1 MPSQPLPLAVSMGDP
16 AGIGL
21 DILLAAFSVRE
32 QLGLPAFVL
41 YGDPVAVAARSGK
54 LGLEQQLAEVDS
66 PHQVATLAPGVLPI
80 IPVRCA
86 VAPRPGVPDS
96 RNAGA
101 VIEAIERAT
110 AAVLEGTAAAIVTN
124 PIAKAVLTAAGFAHP
139 GHTEFLAELA
149 ERHTPGR
156 RWTPVM
162 MLAADLPA
170 ADLPA
175 FDMPASDV
183 RASGALRVVPLTVHV
198 PLARVPSLLTVSL
211 IRETVRITAL
221 DLTRRF
227 GIARPRLWVC
237 GLNPHAGESGTLG
250 REEIDIIAPAVASL
264 QAEGFD
270 IVGPFSADTMFHAAA
285 RVRYDAV
292 IAMYHDQALIPLK
305 TLAFDSGVN
314 VTLGLPFVRTSPDH
328 GTAFDI
334 AGTAKANP
342 ASFVSALRMAR
353 RMTTHAAAYPGR

>member
-21 DILLAAFSVRE
+21 DILLAAFSARE

-41 YGDPVAVAARSGK
+41 YGDPVAVAARSVQ

-101 VIEAIERAT
+101 VIEAIEQAT

-162 MLAADLPA
+162 MLAADLPT
-170 ADLPA
+170 AD
-175 FDMPASDV
+175 
-183 RASGALRVVPLTVHV
+183 ALRVVPLTVHV
-198 PLARVPSLLTVSL
+198 PLARVPSLLTADL

-342 ASFVSALRMAR
+342 ASFVAALRMAR
-353 RMTTHAAAYPGR
+353 RMTTQAAAYPGR

>member
-21 DILLAAFSVRE
+21 DILLTAFSARE

-41 YGDPVAVAARSGK
+41 FGDPAAVAARSVQ
-54 LGLEQQLAEVDS
+54 LGLGQKLAAIDS
-66 PHQVATLAPGVLPI
+66 PHQVATLAPGVLPV

-96 RNAGA
+96 SNAGA

-110 AAVLEGTAAAIVTN
+110 TAVLEGTAAAIVTN

-149 ERHTPGR
+149 GRHTPGR

-162 MLAADLPA
+162 MLAAD
-170 ADLPA
+170 
-175 FDMPASDV
+175 MPASDM
-183 RASGALRVVPLTVHV
+183 RASALRVVPLTVHV
-198 PLARVPSLLTVSL
+198 PLARVPSLLTASL
-211 IRETVRITAL
+211 IRETVRITAA

-250 REEIDIIAPAVASL
+250 REEIEIIAPAVASL

-270 IVGPFSADTMFHAAA
+270 IAGPFSADTMFHAAA

-342 ASFVSALRMAR
+342 ASFVAALRMAR
-353 RMTTHAAAYPGR
+353 RMTTQAPAYPGR